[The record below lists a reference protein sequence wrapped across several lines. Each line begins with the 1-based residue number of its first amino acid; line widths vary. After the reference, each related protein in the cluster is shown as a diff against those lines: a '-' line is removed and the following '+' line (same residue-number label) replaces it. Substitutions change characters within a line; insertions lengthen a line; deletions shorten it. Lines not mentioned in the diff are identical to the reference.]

1 MLVFV
6 FSFSN
11 GAVVS
16 GFLREDSLV
25 YLGRIR
31 LVKVIL
37 LDFFLKSRKRYKECE
52 KIFDD
57 IVVFENV

>member
-1 MLVFV
+1 MSAFA

-16 GFLREDSLV
+16 GSLREDSLV

-31 LVKVIL
+31 PAKVIS
-37 LDFFLKSRKRYKECE
+37 LDPFLKSRKRYKECE

-57 IVVFENV
+57 TVAPENV